1 MSGLVAEL
9 RCADLG
15 RSLRFYT
22 DVLGFDRRV
31 AAPEHGFAE
40 LGWAGAILR
49 LTTEAAGG
57 AAGEAGLEYPFGRG
71 VTLIFPT
78 DDAEA
83 LCAGAAAYGA
93 RLHRPLET
101 RTPLAA
107 GAPAR
112 SLAFE
117 LMDPDGYVLR
127 FVQDLGRS

>member
-1 MSGLVAEL
+1 MSGLVVEL
-9 RCADLG
+9 HCANLG

-22 DVLGFDRRV
+22 DVLGFSRRI

-40 LGWAGAILR
+40 LGWGEAVLC
-49 LTTEAAGG
+49 LTE
-57 AAGEAGLEYPFGRG
+57 AAGEAGLDYPSGRG
-71 VTLIFPT
+71 VTLIFST

-101 RTPLAA
+101 RTPLA
-107 GAPAR
+107 GASGR
-112 SLAFE
+112 GLAFE

-127 FVQDLGRS
+127 FVQSPGGG